1 MPGAASASTSW
12 AAVPAETPETVTGA
26 PSAAT
31 EKAPAAGRLVW
42 STLSSKVTVIELPS
56 AATAALVSSGGVVS
70 GILMLT
76 AVPAVQE
83 KPGLNQVLVRAVS
96 WMAAAKAREVLP
108 TTTVRALVAAVM
120 SVSTVSVKAVA
131 FRYKVVTE

>member
-1 MPGAASASTSW
+1 MGSACLAERDNLSRLRDAGRGEATSTSW

-96 WMAAAKAREVLP
+96 VDGVGEGEGGAADNDGEGVGGGR
-108 TTTVRALVAAVM
+108 
-120 SVSTVSVKAVA
+120 
-131 FRYKVVTE
+131 

>member
-83 KPGLNQVLVRAVS
+83 KPGLNQVLVRAVWVAS
-96 WMAAAKAREVLP
+96 AKAREVLP